1 MFMTVELSTWGR
13 YSEPA
18 MLILVSLAPGPKH
31 GYRIME
37 DIREMTGTP
46 MRAGTLY
53 AALNRLE
60 HQGLIE
66 ALASEARRKP
76 YRLTTSGAATLRD
89 QLTSLREFASMALSR
104 LGAN

>member
-1 MFMTVELSTWGR
+1 MTGDASTWGR

-31 GYRIME
+31 GYGIME
-37 DIREMTGTP
+37 DIRAMTGTS

-60 HQGLIE
+60 PPGLIKPV
-66 ALASEARRKP
+66 ASQDRRKP
-76 YRLTTSGAATLRD
+76 HRLTATGAGTRRG
-89 QLTSLREFASMALSR
+89 QLPSLSEVASMALSR
-104 LGAN
+104 LGAG

>member
-1 MFMTVELSTWGR
+1 MTVELSTWGR

-31 GYRIME
+31 GYGIME
-37 DIREMTGTP
+37 DIRAITGTS

-60 HQGLIE
+60 HQGLIKPVP
-66 ALASEARRKP
+66 SQDRRKP
-76 YRLTTSGAATLRD
+76 YRLTATGAATLRD
-89 QLTSLREFASMALSR
+89 QLTSLSEFASMALSR
-104 LGAN
+104 LGAG